1 LNIKEKYS
9 NLISQ
14 VASDNLGNFAAL
26 ASPTLSKQETVTG
39 LFEMIKIEKN
49 NNFLNVFLISIG
61 VIKFIPRLTYMFFR
75 LIFISAFNKPQT
87 LSKNSII
94 FKTWLVPRSFINGN
108 IVDDYFRKLILELE
122 TNFNVIV
129 SFTSYDI
136 ELVKKFKI
144 NNTKQN
150 YIQSYGLLSFF
161 DILKLF
167 TEYIFK
173 GHLDIKLRYY
183 LNKVDVTNKIKLSL
197 LLDYLELR
205 SFDAYAE
212 KYKTEILIKTEPKAF
227 IYIYENQSWE
237 KVVCSILNKNN
248 IYTIGY
254 QSSGFSPVFLNFFP
268 TLKDSEIMPTPNII
282 LTVGDNFTKYLNG
295 NGNYKIP
302 LKTFA
307 ALRFDYIAKM
317 GKYIVEKPNLKIHKK
332 IIYAFSVHLHQYKP
346 IIDDLKEVFINQDIT
361 VHLKIHPLYKVHE
374 LEKKIKLPT
383 NFKFITNIDI
393 DLLKDSYDFILFND
407 NSFGIEALLQGV
419 KSYQYDRNGLF
430 IDDRFMYF
438 DLWKTNLILQDL
450 KSLRDS
456 LNEGNYNKSLP
467 IDDIDTYINLMYKPY
482 TKESLFYFQ
491 DLLKLNSAA

>member
-1 LNIKEKYS
+1 MNFKDKYS

-26 ASPTLSKQETVTG
+26 SSPTLSKQETVTG
-39 LFEMIKIEKN
+39 LFEIIKNAKPRK
-49 NNFLNVFLISIG
+49 FLNRRLI
-61 VIKFIPRLTYMFFR
+61 FIALINFFPRLIYMFSR
-75 LIFISAFNKPQT
+75 LIFISIFNKPKK

-94 FKTWLVPRSFINGN
+94 FKTWLVPKSFNKSG
-108 IVDDYFRKLILELE
+108 IVDDYFRKLITELE
-122 TNFNVIV
+122 TNYKVIV
-129 SFTSYDI
+129 SFTTYDI
-136 ELVKKFKI
+136 ELVKKFKKV
-144 NNTKQN
+144 NTKSN

-173 GHLDIKLRYY
+173 GHLNIKLRYY
-183 LNKVDVTNKIKLSL
+183 LNKIDVTNKIKLSL

-227 IYIYENQSWE
+227 IYIFENQSWE

-282 LTVGDNFTKYLNG
+282 LTVGDNFTKYLKE

-307 ALRFDYIAKM
+307 ALRFDYMAKM

-332 IIYAFSVHLHQYKP
+332 IIYAFSVHIDQYKS
-346 IIDDLKEVFINQDIT
+346 IIEDLKEVFKNQEIA
-361 VHLKIHPLYKVHE
+361 VHLKIHPLYKIHE

-383 NFKFITNIDI
+383 NFKFITNIDS

-419 KSYQYDRNGLF
+419 KSYQYDKHGLF
-430 IDDRFMYF
+430 LDDRFIYF
-438 DLWKTNLILQDL
+438 DLWKTNYVLNDLITLRN
-450 KSLRDS
+450 SLIDGS
-456 LNEGNYNKSLP
+456 YNKSFS
-467 IDDIDTYINLMYKPY
+467 IEEIAIYINLMYKPF
-482 TKESLFYFQ
+482 TQESKLYFQ
-491 DLLKLNSAA
+491 QLLKLDTAA